1 MVAKGE
7 VTRHNIS
14 HDIEVFKRRRG
25 AEVAWKRESEAR
37 KLVIGLRTTKRRLES
52 WNGKDEPRVEI
63 SFVVL
68 HVLPL
73 LQDHNTSGALRLL
86 GNGKANP

>member
-1 MVAKGE
+1 MVAKE
-7 VTRHNIS
+7 VTRH
-14 HDIEVFKRRRG
+14 DREVFERQRG